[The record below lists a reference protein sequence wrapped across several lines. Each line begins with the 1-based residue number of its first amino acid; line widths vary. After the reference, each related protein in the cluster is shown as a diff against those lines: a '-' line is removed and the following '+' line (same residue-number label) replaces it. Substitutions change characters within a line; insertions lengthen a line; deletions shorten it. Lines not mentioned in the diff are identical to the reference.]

1 MQTQR
6 KPEELSEDERQ
17 QLHQA
22 HQRLRNASSAL
33 EALTVVAPVR
43 GRWQANP
50 TPPDVLAAAQ
60 HELRD
65 AYEQVW
71 QVQDG
76 LLNAAPTD
84 GADDTGGTGR

>member
-17 QLHQA
+17 RLHGA

-33 EALTVVAPVR
+33 EALTVVKPVR

-60 HELRD
+60 HELQD
-65 AYEQVW
+65 AYEQLRR
-71 QVQDG
+71 VQAD
-76 LLNAAPTD
+76 LLNADEAAAAPTPEQ
-84 GADDTGGTGR
+84 